1 VPERDL
7 AAEADEDVESE
18 QGDEVDRDEGDLLR
32 AEVRESARQQGER
45 DERGGEQSETEG

>member
-1 VPERDL
+1 VSERDL

-18 QGDEVDRDEGDLLR
+18 QGDEVDRDEGELLR
-32 AEVRESARQQGER
+32 AEVREGARQQSER